1 MRRAV
6 RRLTATVG
14 CVVVALLVSATA
26 VDAAPSRAAPD
37 PAALDRYLAGA
48 RAATGLPGMAV
59 AVTHGPDVVHLAGF
73 GTDGNGGPV
82 TPSTRFRVASLSKSF
97 TAAAVL
103 RLAEARRIAL
113 DAPVRRYLP
122 GFATADADASAR
134 ITARHLLNQT
144 SGIADTGFPAITA
157 DEQDLERRVASLRS
171 ARPVSEPG
179 TEFHYSDPN
188 YQVLAR
194 LIEVV
199 TGEPWARYLA
209 REVFAPLGMTRTLA
223 TATAAEAERQAPD
236 LADGHVLVFGRPVAR
251 AELDGLVAGSTG
263 VVSTAEDMAR
273 WLVAQSAG
281 GGRLLSRE
289 GVAAMQSPPPGVPG
303 GYGMGWQVVTP
314 EQGPRR
320 IEHTGVLSTFSAVQV
335 LLPDSGHAFA
345 LLWDGNSELADT
357 AGITSGLAALLSGSG
372 EAGTP
377 RSTALVSAVLGG
389 ACVLV
394 LGVRTRAFVRL
405 GRWRRR
411 RAGRP
416 WWTAAPGIA
425 WLLLPV
431 ALIAGLVPLISTTID
446 RVFTLWQL
454 SLAMPDVVV
463 LLAVA
468 AITGAALAVAR
479 IAVLVADRRERDR
492 Q

>member
-1 MRRAV
+1 
-6 RRLTATVG
+6 
-14 CVVVALLVSATA
+14 
-26 VDAAPSRAAPD
+26 
-37 PAALDRYLAGA
+37 
-48 RAATGLPGMAV
+48 
-59 AVTHGPDVVHLAGF
+59 
-73 GTDGNGGPV
+73 
-82 TPSTRFRVASLSKSF
+82 
-97 TAAAVL
+97 
-103 RLAEARRIAL
+103 
-113 DAPVRRYLP
+113 
-122 GFATADADASAR
+122 
-134 ITARHLLNQT
+134 
-144 SGIADTGFPAITA
+144 
-157 DEQDLERRVASLRS
+157 
-171 ARPVSEPG
+171 
-179 TEFHYSDPN
+179 
-188 YQVLAR
+188 
-194 LIEVV
+194 
-199 TGEPWARYLA
+199 
-209 REVFAPLGMTRTLA
+209 
-223 TATAAEAERQAPD
+223 
-236 LADGHVLVFGRPVAR
+236 
-251 AELDGLVAGSTG
+251 
-263 VVSTAEDMAR
+263 
-273 WLVAQSAG
+273 
-281 GGRLLSRE
+281 
-289 GVAAMQSPPPGVPG
+289 
-303 GYGMGWQVVTP
+303 
-314 EQGPRR
+314 
-320 IEHTGVLSTFSAVQV
+320 VQV

-357 AGITSGLAALLSGSG
+357 AGVTSGLAALLSGSG

-479 IAVLVADRRERDR
+479 VAVLVADRRERDR